1 MSDKN
6 LDRKGRWRNRV
17 VAFRVSD
24 EEAELL
30 NRLVDI
36 SGLTKQE
43 YLIKKTTDRRVVVKG
58 SIRVF
63 GALKV
68 QLTFVYEE
76 LKRLK
81 EVTPDNEDLI
91 ELLKVITL
99 ILLKIEEN
107 QNLKEQQNLESYE
120 RNMAE
125 KKRLKNSSMGN
136 RKLKSFRNEGEK
148 ENV

>member
-1 MSDKN
+1 MSDKK

-68 QLTFVYEE
+68 QLIFVYEE

-81 EVTPDNEDLI
+81 EITPDNDDLI
-91 ELLKVITL
+91 ELLKVISL
-99 ILLKIEEN
+99 ILFKIEEN
-107 QNLKEQQNLESYE
+107 QNLKEQQNLESFE

-136 RKLKSFRNEGEK
+136 RKLKCVK
-148 ENV
+148 

>member
-1 MSDKN
+1 MSDKS

-36 SGLTKQE
+36 SGLTKQD
-43 YLIKKTTDRRVVVKG
+43 YLIKKTTDHRVVVKG

-76 LKRLK
+76 LKRLNK
-81 EVTPDNEDLI
+81 VTPDND
-91 ELLKVITL
+91 ELLELIRVISL

-107 QNLKEQQNLESYE
+107 QNLKEQQRVETFE
-120 RNMAE
+120 KKMAE
-125 KKRLKNSSMGN
+125 QKRLKNSSMGN
-136 RKLKSFRNEGEK
+136 RKLKSFRNEGGK

>member
-76 LKRLK
+76 LKRLT
-81 EVTPDNEDLI
+81 EVTPDNDDLI

-99 ILLKIEEN
+99 MLLKIEEN
-107 QNLKEQQNLESYE
+107 QNLKEQQSLESFE
-120 RNMAE
+120 RKMAE
-125 KKRLKNSSMGN
+125 KKKYKNSSMGN

-148 ENV
+148 KDV

>member
-1 MSDKN
+1 MSDRK
-6 LDRKGRWRNRV
+6 LDSKGRWRSRV

-36 SGLTKQE
+36 SGLTKQD
-43 YLIKKTTDRRVVVKG
+43 YLIKKTTDHKVVVKG

-68 QLTFVYEE
+68 QLTYVFEE
-76 LKRLK
+76 LKRLDK
-81 EVTPDNEDLI
+81 ITPKNELMELI
-91 ELLKVITL
+91 KVISM

-107 QNLKEQQNLESYE
+107 ENLKEQQRVENFEKK
-120 RNMAE
+120 MAE
-125 KKRLKNSSMGN
+125 QKRLKNSSMGN
-136 RKLKSFRNEGEK
+136 RKLKSFRDEGERI
-148 ENV
+148 NV